1 LMSRTV
7 RIALALHVCVFGLA
21 LSGLSRAGERE
32 ECSTLSMHSS
42 MVEDD
47 HGHTVRITLQNPTQ
61 QTVEVEE
68 FHFFSNMMNFRAIAK
83 ADGHQLRIAIPL
95 LSPGVKPLRIRPNE
109 TVIREVS
116 LEDMIIDLKK
126 VLQTSDIDVS
136 WTLTLKPNKGCFS
149 EEVMT
154 RITLERHP

>member
-1 LMSRTV
+1 MARTA

-21 LSGLSRAGERE
+21 LSGLSRAGERA
-32 ECSTLSMHSS
+32 ECTTLSMHSS

-68 FHFFSNMMNFRAIAK
+68 FYFFSNMMNFRAITK
-83 ADGHQLRIAIPL
+83 ADGRQLRIWIPL

-109 TVIREVS
+109 RVIREVS
-116 LEDMIIDLKK
+116 LEYVIEDLKK
-126 VLQTSDIDVS
+126 VLQTSDVDVS
-136 WTLTLKPNKGCFS
+136 WTLKLKPNEGCFS
-149 EEVMT
+149 EEVT
-154 RITLERHP
+154 TTITLDRHS